1 MTPPTVTYLPV
12 FNDNPDNPARCEVKT
27 GRIQINR
34 LIYDLLPDYQKEF
47 VLEHEKGHYYG
58 QSYNEVVADRY
69 ALDRL
74 KLRKPNSLW
83 NYVRSVRAISH
94 EDPVR
99 CYAAEQ
105 GALQVAADKGSDEAR
120 QLLNAYRSSGRYAC
134 ADGQATTCIDLPIE
148 ARLNPMY
155 LALTA
160 TLAVAFCLI
169 LSTIKNHSL

>member
-1 MTPPTVTYLPV
+1 MNAPTITYLPI

-27 GRIQINR
+27 GRIQVNR

-69 ALDRL
+69 ALDQL

-83 NYVRSVRAISH
+83 NYVQSVRAISH

-99 CYAAEQ
+99 CYAAER
-105 GALQVAADKGSDEAR
+105 GALQVAADHGSDYAR
-120 QLLNAYRSSGRYAC
+120 QLLQQYTHSGKYAC
-134 ADGQATTCIDLPIE
+134 ADGQATTCIDLPFDL
-148 ARLNPMY
+148 RLNPVY
-155 LALTA
+155 LILAA
-160 TLAVAFCLI
+160 TLAVTLCIIFTTHKIHPL
-169 LSTIKNHSL
+169 